1 MLAKERM
8 CMDLKDFIVV
18 GIGLVLIVIG
28 LIAKKKG
35 KDDWKEFVVRLAGIA
50 VMAWVV
56 IAVVNRLG

>member
-1 MLAKERM
+1 
-8 CMDLKDFIVV
+8 MDLKDFIVV

-35 KDDWKEFVVRLAGIA
+35 KDEWKEFVVRFAGIA
-50 VMAWVV
+50 VMVWVV

>member
-1 MLAKERM
+1 
-8 CMDLKDFIVV
+8 MDLKDIIAV

-35 KDDWKEFVVRLAGIA
+35 KDEWKEFVVRFAGIA

-56 IAVVNRLG
+56 IAVVSRLG

>member
-1 MLAKERM
+1 
-8 CMDLKDFIVV
+8 MDLKDFIVV

-35 KDDWKEFVVRLAGIA
+35 KEEWKEFVIRFAGFA

-56 IAVVNRLG
+56 IAVVSRLG

>member
-1 MLAKERM
+1 
-8 CMDLKDFIVV
+8 MDLKDFIVV

-35 KDDWKEFVVRLAGIA
+35 KDEWKEFVVRFAGIA

>member
-1 MLAKERM
+1 
-8 CMDLKDFIVV
+8 MDLKDFIVV

-35 KDDWKEFVVRLAGIA
+35 KDEWKEFFVRFAGIA